1 MGGGAGGNFGK
12 TKGSTLDAISNIL
25 AVASLIPGVDSFTN
39 AVSIPVDILRGD
51 WLSVGLDVLGVIPVV
66 GEAGDTLKLAKLS
79 DKASDAS
86 KVVKGVTKAKSVS
99 DNARNVAKRYSLSKN
114 GYFGMKGKNTR
125 VFKSSDPLKESAD
138 FYKKISR
145 GGVER
150 VLPNGKGVQTVFPDN
165 SSVVYRVI
173 TKTLDSPAVEIVVK
187 TPGQIKSQK
196 IHFIK

>member
-12 TKGSTLDAISNIL
+12 TQGSALDAISNL
-25 AVASLIPGVDSFTN
+25 LVAASLIPGVDSVTN
-39 AVSIPVDILRGD
+39 VISIPVDILRGD
-51 WLSVGLDVLGVIPVV
+51 WLSVGLDVLGVLPVV
-66 GEAGDTLKLAKLS
+66 GEAGDAMKLAKLS
-79 DKASDAS
+79 DKASDAT
-86 KVVKGVTKAKSVS
+86 KVVKRATKSVS

-114 GYFGMKGKNTR
+114 GYFGTKGKNTR

-173 TKTLDSPAVEIVVK
+173 TKTLDSPAVEIIVK
-187 TPGQIKSQK
+187 TAGQIKSQK